1 MIVEL
6 MFDGLLE
13 EFDFVSLILLFIIIV
28 ISII

>member
-6 MFDGLLE
+6 MFDGLVE

>member
-13 EFDFVSLILLFIIIV
+13 EFDFVSLIFIIIV
-28 ISII
+28 IGII